1 MNDSVQTSQDPPDL
15 KALAKEINSLA
26 SAIRAEEGKIEKAQ
40 KSCLQAARRI
50 GEALLTVRDSLK
62 GNGYKKWVEANCRF
76 SYVTSTKYVNVAEKA
91 AREGFDLETF
101 NGGIDAFLG
110 YTSKM
115 KDTPRSPAPAAPKEA
130 APADTVSTPVP
141 TLDLEADRRTAP
153 IDDLDPEVSRELER
167 ALNEEE
173 AKPVARAPATE
184 SPPRAPM
191 RDTHDADL
199 KALKAWQKE
208 AGDPADIR
216 LIAAVRAVVLRA
228 RLSGGILASE
238 EALAEKV
245 GKALKRDLSPAIVT
259 AAYRQMLELEAPG
272 GPLCIFRKTAPRG
285 ATAADMANV
294 RDTARKIAERRER
307 EAIEAKAKREA
318 AHKEAEELL
327 ADLPTELVI
336 SELPLG
342 EAVAA

>member
-91 AREGFDLETF
+91 ASEGFDLETF

-110 YTSKM
+110 YTSKK

-141 TLDLEADRRTAP
+141 TLDLEVDRRTAP
-153 IDDLDPEVSRELER
+153 IDDLEPEVSRELER

-173 AKPVARAPATE
+173 AKPPAPAPE
-184 SPPRAPM
+184 PQPRAHM
-191 RDTHDADL
+191 RDAYGADV
-199 KALKAWQKE
+199 KALSAWQRKE
-208 AGDPADIR
+208 NCYTADIR

-238 EALAEKV
+238 EALAELV
-245 GKALKRDLSPAIVT
+245 GKFLKRDLSPAIVT
-259 AAYRQMLELEAPG
+259 AAYRQMLELQAPG
-272 GPLCIFRKTAPRG
+272 GPLCIFRKTAPGG
-285 ATAADMANV
+285 ATAANMANV
-294 RDTARKIAERRER
+294 RDTARKIVERRER
-307 EAIEAKAKREA
+307 KAIEAKAKREA